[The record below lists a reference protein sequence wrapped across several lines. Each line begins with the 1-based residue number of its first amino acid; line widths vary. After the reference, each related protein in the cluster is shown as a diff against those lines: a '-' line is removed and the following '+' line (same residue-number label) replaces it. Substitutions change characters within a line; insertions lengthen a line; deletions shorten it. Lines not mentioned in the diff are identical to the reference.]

1 MSGARS
7 TCLSAKNGRWTQTP
21 GSTRKPSRR
30 CAMTSPTSAAIATM
44 SNCSLSSTSWS
55 LHRRRR
61 RQRRGSSQ
69 MLIHQKSARRSRSHF
84 NELPK
89 RHLDVETVCVFNQ
102 LLQAWQEQPQLFA
115 NDTATSSNLAS
126 LLGSGVPARCHTC
139 SAQSFTRLSRHVED
153 ADGRLC
159 GQHLKQDTSAKTS
172 TAMATA
178 QVRGAMEGNPESRF
192 GSCSRLLHSETWMKG
207 WQWIGV
213 IVCAISYYAGIT
225 RALFLISPPDVLKT
239 EPVVERSNLQLIHYL
254 AKVGMPLASFMVV
267 TFSVIIPMFKFI
279 TTFLVMHPP
288 ASVSRDQH
296 AKFCKLLCALSPYQM
311 SDIFLVMLILAY
323 LNTGFS
329 AGCGHRCWSYVVSAI
344 RAHFRTIETVLQ
356 QICTFSYDRDPMCH
370 CCTLNHIHPKTGK
383 PMTCDR
389 LIIGESLR
397 LWFGSVGAFE
407 AYVQQEVSAAF
418 KDRLGS
424 LPLPYSWIV
433 GSTIPAMWLALNDAI
448 EHIYAGRSLE
458 GVAFVFCVLCWWL
471 VLFPVMIFLWMKV
484 VLRLRRRFSQL
495 WQETIVNL
503 ACTVAFGLL
512 YLILAL
518 LEGFIFASLSF
529 LPWEV
534 ALTVYAS
541 AAWVLS
547 GLVGFCLWLKLH
559 SRDYRNAACEVL
571 QARNAAGYECTLCSG
586 FESFF
591 VYCFVSIV
599 VAQILEVEHAE
610 ALEEAV
616 DPQSNRSQPAQ
627 VGNEEAPSSPA
638 PSSPQDELSE
648 RPGIYAILRSAA
660 VVPTVHL
667 QNRAHVMLRAGD
679 LVEVTEVVYNKDE
692 MRLRG
697 RTVNPPGWINILDL
711 DDGHRWAERQ
721 EDAPDVEG
729 NLVRLLVFVFL
740 WVSCIFTLL
749 VLPAPPMSLQARSG
763 GVGGVIV
770 YRQEPT
776 LSRLFDALWM
786 QSPLFSG
793 LMVLVL
799 MVTPALFLCVAFAR
813 IMLFRHFFD
822 PIWARRLWY
831 LEQLLKPWVMG
842 DVAAVS
848 ITSLFLSI
856 QEPSTDFV
864 FLCVRLAQPPVGFLA
879 CLGQGVACWGMRWC
893 ALPLRPGREA
903 AANSSSQ
910 RVRPMDE
917 AAESKAP
924 LLLVAFDTAA
934 KYCQPA
940 PKQGGAPPWTFSWL
954 ACLVWRELFVWL
966 FWFTIFWRLGPS
978 EPPFVHSLEDLNVVL
993 RGEVPRVNMLLME
1006 HIPSSI
1012 GDCWAVKQHH
1022 LHLAEDYCK
1031 PVPMVPLHVP
1041 FEDLSARVVFIDGIS
1056 SLRIMELQVLPENRL
1071 ALKDAGPFSASFD
1084 NGQRWAIK
1092 IKGEFSDLKIWAE
1105 ATKGNEDLV
1114 DGYICCHRP
1123 YHVGLQLSM
1132 LCRDPEGFAGNLT
1145 VDNFQIDPVSLN
1157 TRWAD
1162 GTPAEGEQSTFEIE
1176 MGGNDPDLIHQA
1188 IKKHLESAIV
1198 AKTGG
1203 ATPVKAGL
1211 PPFALSS
1218 LLNKLLRFNG
1228 GTHCPRADGA

>member
-1 MSGARS
+1 
-7 TCLSAKNGRWTQTP
+7 
-21 GSTRKPSRR
+21 
-30 CAMTSPTSAAIATM
+30 
-44 SNCSLSSTSWS
+44 
-55 LHRRRR
+55 
-61 RQRRGSSQ
+61 
-69 MLIHQKSARRSRSHF
+69 
-84 NELPK
+84 
-89 RHLDVETVCVFNQ
+89 
-102 LLQAWQEQPQLFA
+102 
-115 NDTATSSNLAS
+115 
-126 LLGSGVPARCHTC
+126 
-139 SAQSFTRLSRHVED
+139 
-153 ADGRLC
+153 
-159 GQHLKQDTSAKTS
+159 
-172 TAMATA
+172 
-178 QVRGAMEGNPESRF
+178 
-192 GSCSRLLHSETWMKG
+192 MKG

-329 AGCGHRCWSYVVSAI
+329 AGGH
-344 RAHFRTIETVLQ
+344 
-356 QICTFSYDRDPMCH
+356 
-370 CCTLNHIHPKTGK
+370 
-383 PMTCDR
+383 
-389 LIIGESLR
+389 
-397 LWFGSVGAFE
+397 GS
-407 AYVQQEVSAAF
+407 
-418 KDRLGS
+418 
-424 LPLPYSWIV
+424 
-433 GSTIPAMWLALNDAI
+433 
-448 EHIYAGRSLE
+448 
-458 GVAFVFCVLCWWL
+458 
-471 VLFPVMIFLWMKV
+471 
-484 VLRLRRRFSQL
+484 
-495 WQETIVNL
+495 
-503 ACTVAFGLL
+503 
-512 YLILAL
+512 
-518 LEGFIFASLSF
+518 
-529 LPWEV
+529 
-534 ALTVYAS
+534 
-541 AAWVLS
+541 
-547 GLVGFCLWLKLH
+547 
-559 SRDYRNAACEVL
+559 
-571 QARNAAGYECTLCSG
+571 GYECTLCSG